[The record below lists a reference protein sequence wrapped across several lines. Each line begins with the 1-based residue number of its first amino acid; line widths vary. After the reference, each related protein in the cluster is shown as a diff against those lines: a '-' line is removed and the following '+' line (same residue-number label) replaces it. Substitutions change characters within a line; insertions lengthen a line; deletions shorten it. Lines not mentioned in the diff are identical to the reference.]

1 MFALPVLAGDGVYA
15 FRLDQPHEQPVYAT
29 VNLPEI
35 WWTLAES
42 SGANPGIEGRLEVD
56 SASAGERLRLFGRCL
71 TFGGRAGSV
80 SLISQAGRNIS
91 LKSTNQGPY
100 ELIADVPQDLVPGS
114 YSLEVRPPTGGSTVA
129 SAHRVIQIRAA
140 DETHLANLSLAD
152 FGAKADSHFDKFDN
166 ISAFKSAFG
175 KAAALGG
182 ARLRIPAG
190 GYFLSGPIE
199 LPPNVYLVGESA
211 DRTALYFPDVDPAPP
226 AWVSGKHHFGLDS
239 LAVFCG
245 NHNAIVSSD
254 MSGKPDASGHIRLRN
269 LVIRGSSFR
278 GHPAPESDAQRITQL
293 IKSSGQG
300 YETVRLSGPDLIVED
315 CDILGSSR
323 SLYIYG
329 DSRSDCKAEHV
340 AQRRSGLVQLQRF
353 GWRPNREQYDS
364 GGKSARYW
372 RIVFNVGR
380 TQKIPRHLYRK
391 QHVLR
396 HDGLRQRGHYV

>member
-166 ISAFKSAFG
+166 ISAFWESRGSGRG
-175 KAAALGG
+175 KTKNPRRRLLPVG
-182 ARLRIPAG
+182 AHR
-190 GYFLSGPIE
+190 
-199 LPPNVYLVGESA
+199 
-211 DRTALYFPDVDPAPP
+211 APP
-226 AWVSGKHHFGLDS
+226 KRISRWRV
-239 LAVFCG
+239 
-245 NHNAIVSSD
+245 
-254 MSGKPDASGHIRLRN
+254 
-269 LVIRGSSFR
+269 RGSDRALFPGCRSR
-278 GHPAPESDAQRITQL
+278 TS
-293 IKSSGQG
+293 
-300 YETVRLSGPDLIVED
+300 RLG
-315 CDILGSSR
+315 
-323 SLYIYG
+323 
-329 DSRSDCKAEHV
+329 
-340 AQRRSGLVQLQRF
+340 
-353 GWRPNREQYDS
+353 
-364 GGKSARYW
+364 
-372 RIVFNVGR
+372 
-380 TQKIPRHLYRK
+380 
-391 QHVLR
+391 
-396 HDGLRQRGHYV
+396 